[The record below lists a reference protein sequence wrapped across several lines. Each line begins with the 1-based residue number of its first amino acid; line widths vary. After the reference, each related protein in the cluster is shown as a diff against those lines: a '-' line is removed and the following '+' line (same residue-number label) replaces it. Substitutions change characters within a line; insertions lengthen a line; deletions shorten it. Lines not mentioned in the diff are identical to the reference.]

1 MTIFNQAAVLKNQ
14 CILDS
19 FQVSA
24 SCTRAPSTCCNPQTG
39 LQTRYW
45 SSLIPNLTFQ
55 EDFVPSDRLAWC
67 CSSQLH
73 HHGITVHSS
82 RKQWASVR
90 PHWQRRL
97 FKCNANLMPSL
108 NLNKAHR
115 MPKETPW
122 PTRLLIVFDL
132 VAQILTQGHIYI
144 TTSDWLGWVRANFRM
159 GVKSVYQSKS

>member
-14 CILDS
+14 YILDS

-108 NLNKAHR
+108 NLNKAHQHAQGNSLTHPAFNSLWPSGTNPYPRPYLHHNFGLAR
-115 MPKETPW
+115 MSP
-122 PTRLLIVFDL
+122 R
-132 VAQILTQGHIYI
+132 
-144 TTSDWLGWVRANFRM
+144 
-159 GVKSVYQSKS
+159 